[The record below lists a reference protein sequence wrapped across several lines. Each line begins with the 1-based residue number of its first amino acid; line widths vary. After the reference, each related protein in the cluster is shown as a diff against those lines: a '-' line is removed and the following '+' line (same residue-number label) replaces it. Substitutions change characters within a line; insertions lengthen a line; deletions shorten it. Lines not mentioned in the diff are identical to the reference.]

1 MATLGVQ
8 GDRPLNAAGP
18 IDGHLPARD
27 SGNSGGDALHELAAI
42 QGVYSHSIFLTPRLL
57 PTRPDAI
64 LCFHQQ
70 RGFPAAFSG
79 GSYGIA

>member
-42 QGVYSHSIFLTPRLL
+42 EEAEEMGGHRSEASWR
-57 PTRPDAI
+57 R
-64 LCFHQQ
+64 
-70 RGFPAAFSG
+70 AFTSDSVNLSG
-79 GSYGIA
+79 GLEITASG